1 MKKSTILL
9 FLVSLSLLLSACS
22 SSGSKDKT
30 VVFADAGWDSIQI
43 HNAVAGYVLDKG
55 FGFKW
60 SQVTGSSAIT
70 YEALKTGEID
80 VYMEVWTDNLAP
92 YAKDLADKKF
102 EEFGINY
109 ADNAQG
115 FYVPRYVIEGDA
127 TRNIKA
133 SAPDLKTVADLA
145 KYPKLFKD
153 DENPSKGRIYGGIPG
168 WEVDKILFNKF
179 NFYGLNENFIYF
191 RPGSEAALASVLTAA
206 YEKGDPIVG
215 YYWDP
220 TWLLAKYDFV
230 KLDDAPYNAT
240 DFAAGKTAF
249 AAVKVTIAARTGFT
263 ADYPDAAAFLKK
275 YKTTSALNS
284 EMLLH
289 MQETKDDVV
298 KTSIWFMKKHPELLA
313 AWLMPKELALVTKA
327 LEVK

>member
-9 FLVSLSLLLSACS
+9 LLLSMSLLFSACS
-22 SSGSKDKT
+22 TSGSKDKT

-60 SQVTGSSAIT
+60 SQVTGSTAIT

-80 VYMEVWTDNLAP
+80 IYMEVWTDNLAP

-102 EEFGINY
+102 DEYGVNY
-109 ADNAQG
+109 DDNAQG
-115 FYVPRYVIEGDA
+115 IYVPRYVIEGDA
-127 TRNIKA
+127 ARNIKA
-133 SAPDLKTVADLA
+133 SAPDLKTVADLK
-145 KYPKLFKD
+145 KYPNIFKD
-153 DENPSKGRIYGGIPG
+153 DEDPSKGRIYGGIPG

-179 NFYGLNENFIYF
+179 NAMGLNENFVYF
-191 RPGSEAALASVLTAA
+191 RPGSEAALASVLSAA

-230 KLDDAPYNAT
+230 KLEDAPYNAT
-240 DFAAGKTAF
+240 DFAAGKTEF
-249 AAVKVTIAARTGFT
+249 APVKVTVAGRTGF
-263 ADYPDAAAFLKK
+263 AAEYPEATAFLKK

-298 KTSIWFMKKHPELLA
+298 KTSIWFMKEHPEILA
-313 AWLMPKELALVTKA
+313 EWLSAKELALVTKA
-327 LEVK
+327 LEAE